1 MVQCSALPVRSRLL
15 VAALLAL
22 AFAAGALVRG
32 ARAPEVRTGALE
44 RGQQFPP
51 VTAAWFDPASI
62 GAPQPRPRV
71 LRNLLVS
78 GDSMGNPLNAELYFA
93 LHEHGVHVYSD
104 LQYGGGISKEFVFD
118 WPHEAVTAARR
129 YRPDAT
135 VVFIGANEGFPL
147 RGADGRK
154 VACCGAQWAA
164 AYANR
169 ARSMTATYRRGGAGR
184 VYWIAVPALRDARR
198 TAIGRVI
205 NEAVAVALEP
215 WRRQV
220 RQLDA
225 GAIFTPDGYR
235 DSMPVDGVD
244 TVVREPDGM
253 HLNEA
258 GAQVLAKAIAAQLLA
273 DFTLPDA

>member
-1 MVQCSALPVRSRLL
+1 VVQCAAVPRSRLL
-15 VAALLAL
+15 VAALLVL

-32 ARAPEVRTGALE
+32 ARAPEVSTGTPA
-44 RGQQFPP
+44 RGEQFPP

-71 LRNLLVS
+71 LTNLLVT
-78 GDSMGNPLNAELYFA
+78 GDSMGRPLNYELYLA

-118 WPHEAVTAARR
+118 WPREAVTATRK
-129 YRPDAT
+129 YRPNAT

-184 VYWIAVPALRDARR
+184 VYWIAVPAQRDARR

-225 GAIFTPDGYR
+225 GAIFTPNGYR

-244 TVVREPDGM
+244 TVVREPDGI

-258 GAQVLAKAIAAQLLA
+258 GAQVLAKAIAAQLVA